1 MTKVQAK
8 AAPRL
13 KELERPRILMIDDD
27 ADFRLILRSWLVPY
41 YDTASMPDGDWLLD
55 EAAVFQPDLFILDVN
70 LPGPDGFSL
79 CKKIRS
85 DSRFARTPILF
96 ITGLITTEAFVRH
109 LETGGSGYL
118 TKPVERKLLLQHVKL
133 LLEP

>member
-1 MTKVQAK
+1 MKTKSKPAT
-8 AAPRL
+8 L
-13 KELERPRILMIDDD
+13 KMEVDRPRILLVDDD
-27 ADFRLILRSWLVPY
+27 PDFRLILRSWLAPH
-41 YDTASMPDGDWLLD
+41 YDTASMSDGDWLLD

-79 CKKIRS
+79 CRKIRS
-85 DSRFARTPILF
+85 DSRFSRTPILF

-118 TKPVERKLLLQHVKL
+118 TKPLERKLLLDNVKL